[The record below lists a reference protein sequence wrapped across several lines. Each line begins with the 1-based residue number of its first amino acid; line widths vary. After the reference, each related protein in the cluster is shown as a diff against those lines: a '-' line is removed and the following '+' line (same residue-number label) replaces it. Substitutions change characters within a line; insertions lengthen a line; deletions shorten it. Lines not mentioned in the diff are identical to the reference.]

1 MTELRPADPGHF
13 FTKVLADQHYQK
25 GREYE
30 QQGDWER
37 ALASYRRA
45 CAYDP
50 HSVLFLLARGHACQA
65 HGLEAEA
72 DECYR
77 AALRLRPNDPVAL
90 YNQAQLFAARGALE
104 EARANLA
111 RIAASDL
118 EALGERAAPIF
129 CRLGDIAL
137 RQEDYT
143 TAEVHFRR
151 ALACAPGH
159 RYAQAAYAALPRLAE
174 FRQPFAADGR
184 IAPKVAVYAYG
195 GAMLLG
201 LPEDDGI
208 AIPPYPGLG
217 FDSLDELAQV
227 LARFVAVA
235 REWRWAFDAVV
246 ALDAESRPLANAL
259 AAAFGARAVAG
270 PEQTPWGACALG
282 VSARGADAVAFVG
295 EAATLRARAGRALC
309 YAVGLREPIW
319 EYGGAVQVASAPV
332 LLEYPWNKGEASA
345 PEHAEAYGVEL
356 AARLVQCA
364 QDAPSGDQAAAQAA
378 WYAQHRRLSFDPQT
392 LEPAAPSPLPF
403 TAAQAGP

>member
-1 MTELRPADPGHF
+1 MTKLRPADPGHF

-30 QQGDWER
+30 QQGDGER
-37 ALASYRRA
+37 ALPSYRRA

-137 RQEDYT
+137 RQEDYA

-151 ALACAPGH
+151 ALA
-159 RYAQAAYAALPRLAE
+159 YAGLPRFAE
-174 FRQPFAADGR
+174 FRQPFAPDGR
-184 IAPKVAVYAYG
+184 IAPKIAVYAYG
-195 GAMLLG
+195 GAVLLG
-201 LPEDDGI
+201 LPGDDGI
-208 AIPPYPGLG
+208 DIPPYPGLG

-235 REWRWAFDAVV
+235 REWRWVFDAVV

-259 AAAFGARAVAG
+259 AAALGAHAVAG
-270 PEQTPWGACALG
+270 PEQTPWG
-282 VSARGADAVAFVG
+282 
-295 EAATLRARAGRALC
+295 
-309 YAVGLREPIW
+309 
-319 EYGGAVQVASAPV
+319 
-332 LLEYPWNKGEASA
+332 
-345 PEHAEAYGVEL
+345 
-356 AARLVQCA
+356 
-364 QDAPSGDQAAAQAA
+364 
-378 WYAQHRRLSFDPQT
+378 
-392 LEPAAPSPLPF
+392 
-403 TAAQAGP
+403 